1 LPLIASGNRRPYFI
15 ENQFSG
21 LGAYKKKKKLENKK
35 TLKSWRIAQWY
46 TSQKMGT

>member
-21 LGAYKKKKKLENKK
+21 LGAYKKKKKKNKKQKNFQVLEN
-35 TLKSWRIAQWY
+35 
-46 TSQKMGT
+46 